1 MNGITRGST
10 ITFFTDEISN
20 QLGLLPI
27 TSITSYSG
35 VLKRWN
41 GSAWARAKL
50 KRYNGTFM
58 QVTGLKRWTGAS
70 WVLIDANG

>member
-1 MNGITRGST
+1 MNSITRGST
-10 ITFFTDEISN
+10 ITFFTDAVST

-27 TSITSYSG
+27 VVTVSYSG

-41 GSAWARAKL
+41 GTAWVRAKL
-50 KRYNGTFM
+50 KRQSGSFI
-58 QVTGLKRWTGAS
+58 QVTNLKRWNGAS